1 MPKLIVI
8 GPHET
13 AWCLSL
19 ASCLCILRV
28 GSNPDPCIYRF
39 NTKTIHIFSL
49 LLAIT
54 KLSVDTAESIE
65 AGKPLVENPGAGNWR
80 EKTGN
85 TSERNPARDV
95 FTIWWIIIISG
106 EIPAPSGHQ
115 ILVKCYHLW
124 WILFRLLWKIQGLV
138 TTWREKTGITSTKNP
153 ARNIFTILWKIITSY
168 CLVFEPEEFQQQ
180 TSGVL
185 YGRDVCA
192 PCRQKGICRK

>member
-1 MPKLIVI
+1 MAS
-8 GPHET
+8 GPLGTLGPNKVVFPFATFWAIH
-13 AWCLSL
+13 
-19 ASCLCILRV
+19 
-28 GSNPDPCIYRF
+28 P
-39 NTKTIHIFSL
+39 IHIFSL

-95 FTIWWIIIISG
+95 FTIWWNIIISG

-153 ARNIFTILWKIITSY
+153 ARNIFTILWKIITSI
-168 CLVFEPEEFQQQ
+168 
-180 TSGVL
+180 VL
-185 YGRDVCA
+185 YLNQKSSSCKLQVCYMVEMYVHQA
-192 PCRQKGICRK
+192 EGNLPQIETPG